1 MHSTTAPIEHALLIA
16 VDWRAPLPA
25 TEGGKTLRW
34 ALSDSL
40 EELTRLAETA
50 GIEVVGAVTQRLHRP
65 EPGTYVGKGKLE
77 EIKELQESLGF
88 DLIIADEELSPNQLR
103 GLEEGI
109 GVKVLDRTALILDI
123 FAQRAQTHEGR
134 LQVEVALLEYR
145 LPRMTRMWTHLSRQ
159 TGGSGSGGTGG
170 TAGAGGGVGL
180 RGPGETQIEIDRR
193 RARDR
198 IIALKRELGEI
209 HNHRERYRSRRRDR
223 SIPVISIVGYTNAGK
238 STLLNALTNAD
249 AFAEDK
255 LFATLDPTTR
265 RIQLP
270 SGREALLTDTVGF
283 INNLPT
289 TLVAAFRSTLEEIN
303 EADIVL
309 HVLDITHANAAEQAQ
324 TTRQVLE
331 ELGAATKPT
340 LTALNKIDLLDADAV
355 PADLVADLELTPD
368 YVPVSAERRIGLD
381 VLLKRIEEMLEH
393 ELVHVTVTIPYAR
406 AELVNVFHSE
416 GQVEAT
422 DFSEAGTTISGQL
435 PPRLLERF
443 RPFVAAKEPGT
454 APELAA
460 AAELA
465 SRTAVAS

>member
-1 MHSTTAPIEHALLIA
+1 MHSTTAPIEHALLVA
-16 VDWRAPLPA
+16 VDWRAPLP
-25 TEGGKTLRW
+25 TSEDGKTLRW

-40 EELTRLAETA
+40 EELARLAETA

-88 DLIIADEELSPNQLR
+88 DVIIADEELSPNQLR

-159 TGGSGSGGTGG
+159 TGGSGSGGGG
-170 TAGAGGGVGL
+170 GAAGTGGGVGL
-180 RGPGETQIEIDRR
+180 RGPGETQIEVDRR

-198 IIALKRELGEI
+198 MTALKRELGEI

-238 STLLNALTNAD
+238 STLLNALTNAG

-265 RIQLP
+265 RIRLP
-270 SGREALLTDTVGF
+270 GGREALLTDTVGF

-303 EADIVL
+303 EADIIL

-331 ELGAATKPT
+331 ELGAASKPT
-340 LTALNKIDLLDADAV
+340 LTALNKIDLLDDDAI

-416 GQVEAT
+416 GQVEET
-422 DFSEAGTTISGQL
+422 EFSEAGTTIRGQL

-443 RPFVAAKEPGT
+443 RPFVAAKEPGD

>member
-1 MHSTTAPIEHALLIA
+1 
-16 VDWRAPLPA
+16 
-25 TEGGKTLRW
+25 
-34 ALSDSL
+34 
-40 EELTRLAETA
+40 
-50 GIEVVGAVTQRLHRP
+50 
-65 EPGTYVGKGKLE
+65 
-77 EIKELQESLGF
+77 
-88 DLIIADEELSPNQLR
+88 
-103 GLEEGI
+103 
-109 GVKVLDRTALILDI
+109 
-123 FAQRAQTHEGR
+123 
-134 LQVEVALLEYR
+134 
-145 LPRMTRMWTHLSRQ
+145 MTRMWTHLSRQ

-198 IIALKRELGEI
+198 ITALKRELGEI

-223 SIPVISIVGYTNAGK
+223 PIPVISIVGYTNAGK

-255 LFATLDPTTR
+255 LVATLDPTTR
-265 RIQLP
+265 RIRLP
-270 SGREALLTDTVGF
+270 GGREALLTDTVGF

-340 LTALNKIDLLDADAV
+340 VTALNKIDLLDDDAI

-368 YVPVSAERRIGLD
+368 YVPISAERRIGLD
-381 VLLKRIEEMLEH
+381 VLLKRLEEMLEH

-416 GQVEAT
+416 GQVEGT
-422 DFSEAGTTISGQL
+422 DFTEAGTTITGQL

-443 RPFVAAKEPGT
+443 RPFVAAKEPGD

-460 AAELA
+460 AAEVA